1 MSFAAQALAT
11 EWSVTNKG
19 SLDHKVHQVPPEV
32 DEFVAKLKLET
43 MGLKI
48 DTLTSEQKKYLESWE
63 MGT

>member
-11 EWSVTNKG
+11 EWSVKKKG
-19 SLDHKVHQVPPEV
+19 SLDHKVHQVPLEV